1 MMYKL
6 SEAAIILHVSESWI
20 DKKIREGK
28 IKAVWLGGVRRI
40 AESEIERITKE
51 GVK

>member
-1 MMYKL
+1 MYKL
-6 SEAAIILHVSESWI
+6 SEAALLLNVSESWI

-28 IKAVWLGGVRRI
+28 ITAIWLGGVRRI
-40 AESEIERITKE
+40 TEAEIERITKE